1 MEGKACAAEGTVI
14 RLKLTRNCV
23 ADDQRRA
30 PDAERISK
38 RRKIENDKL

>member
-1 MEGKACAAEGTVI
+1 VI

-30 PDAERISK
+30 PDEELIST
-38 RRKIENDKL
+38 RRKIENGKF

>member
-1 MEGKACAAEGTVI
+1 MEGTGLRGGGTVI